1 MEMLAEGIVSHCACR
16 SRIRSPGLTGSGST
30 GVVVERDGMKQVF
43 IGGTW
48 IGQFEIAAPKAK
60 YGNLRKNVDFD

>member
-1 MEMLAEGIVSHCACR
+1 MNPPPSGGGGVS
-16 SRIRSPGLTGSGST
+16 SGST

-48 IGQFEIAAPKAK
+48 IGQFEIA
-60 YGNLRKNVDFD
+60 GT